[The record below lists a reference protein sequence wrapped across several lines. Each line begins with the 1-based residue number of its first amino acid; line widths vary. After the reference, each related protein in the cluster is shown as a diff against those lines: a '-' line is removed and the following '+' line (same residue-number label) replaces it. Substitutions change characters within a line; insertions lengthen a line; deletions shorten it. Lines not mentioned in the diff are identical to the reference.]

1 MCNALAV
8 RRISLSVVMSHLLL
22 STATTLRM
30 LESSVGVS
38 TFVHIMRSTNNE
50 FFFYICTCT
59 CTLIIPI
66 SMCYRLL
73 CNGVINFVFFTLVQL
88 LVLKGVFV

>member
-1 MCNALAV
+1 MYNALVV

-22 STATTLRM
+22 STVTTLRM

-38 TFVHIMRSTNNE
+38 TFVHIMRCTNNE

-73 CNGVINFVFFTLVQL
+73 CNGVINFVFFTIVQL